1 MNNKKISQSKNQLKM
16 LKKPVLTNKLS
27 PDMFV
32 VTVVD
37 SIASSNGVSLY
48 RSAHAKYYFYRK
60 TTHLDS
66 LRERKI

>member
-37 SIASSNGVSLY
+37 SIAHKNTLKKVKNG
-48 RSAHAKYYFYRK
+48 K
-60 TTHLDS
+60 TELM
-66 LRERKI
+66 RFGKCN